1 MDNNM
6 KAILANNLIQ
16 NFDLNAKDLKVIKE
30 ALENYYFDFD
40 GNNQAQESIGKVEK
54 KINKLMRA
62 F

>member
-1 MDNNM
+1 MNNNM
-6 KAILANNLIQ
+6 KSILANNLIQ

-40 GNNQAQESIGKVEK
+40 GDNQAQESIGKVEK